1 MKRIIMLLA
10 CLMLAG
16 SMGAQVVRDGKTFKT
31 EKSVTSK
38 QDTDTGYLWQDKSGE
53 TYPIYMS
60 QKGSLYIIR
69 TSKKTG
75 KPYRQYLDKEIQ
87 QEIKRQIGL

>member
-16 SMGAQVVRDGKTFKT
+16 SMCAQVVREGKTFKT
-31 EKSVTSK
+31 EKSSTSK

-60 QKGSLYIIR
+60 SKGSLYIIR

-75 KPYRQYLDKEIQ
+75 KTYRQYLDKEVQ
-87 QEIKRQIGL
+87 QEIKKQLSL